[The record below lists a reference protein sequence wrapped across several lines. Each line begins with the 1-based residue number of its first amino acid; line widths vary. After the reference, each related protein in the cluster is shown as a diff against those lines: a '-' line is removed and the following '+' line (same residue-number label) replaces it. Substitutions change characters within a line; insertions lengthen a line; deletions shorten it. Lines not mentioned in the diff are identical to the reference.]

1 MENGGQKDEHHFP
14 WLFENTVQIYR
25 YFAKLHHQLVPYFY
39 SYDIQAHSDGISI
52 CRPIGADTNYWKE
65 HWEYLLGDNLFI
77 SAIASSGDS
86 KEISFPAGKWINYW
100 NEDEVYNGGTPATLT
115 YPLNQ
120 YPIFIRSGAIIPMNV
135 DDPETGH
142 GSDSSKNYLTLLI
155 YPDGV
160 SSFDYHSDPFTTT
173 RITSEERCG
182 GIVISFN
189 SYTDSVIIR
198 LKNEIE
204 PESVYLSGSLS
215 LQKKNSFAEFEG
227 PSPGWFHGQIRS
239 GENIYTWIK
248 FSSPND
254 TVYVTTSSV
263 SEINPQNYE
272 VSKLIEGNKYYI
284 DRDYVLDSI
293 PDEFEGYYMI
303 KTANNDKAAVG
314 LDFHFNLCSRA
325 DLYIAYDQRI
335 SPPDWLTNNY
345 NKTDK
350 VITTTDP
357 YFNNFDIW
365 RGKTALQDTVNLG
378 DNGDTAGYSM
388 YFVFYKSYTTQS
400 SISVKVFLQGP
411 YSSGSM
417 STALNP
423 TYLPLSQPYNNS
435 PWSYSGTESVS
446 SIPSGVVDWVLIQL
460 RSTYNGTT
468 VATRAAFLKSNG
480 DIVDLDGTS
489 PVDFIGIS
497 PGDYYIVVKHRNHLA
512 VMSASAVT
520 LPNISVYDFTD
531 SQSKAYVYNSD
542 GMVSLGGTPEKFGMF
557 AGDANKTGAITVG
570 DLTSAIPQLGTNG
583 YNDNDMNMS
592 GAVTVGDL
600 TIAIPNL
607 GKSTQVPN

>member
-1 MENGGQKDEHHFP
+1 ME
-14 WLFENTVQIYR
+14 
-25 YFAKLHHQLVPYFY
+25 A
-39 SYDIQAHSDGISI
+39 A
-52 CRPIGADTNYWKE
+52 
-65 HWEYLLGDNLFI
+65 
-77 SAIASSGDS
+77 
-86 KEISFPAGKWINYW
+86 
-100 NEDEVYNGGTPATLT
+100 LT
-115 YPLNQ
+115 YPDDLSDWGHPNFTGYQKMADAWFDSLQYHYTPVLTSPSNNVTNQ
-120 YPIFIRSGAIIPMNV
+120 AINV
-135 DDPETGH
+135 TLSWNAPPAANGSTLYQVQISTNPLFTSDIILDDPNVNSTSRATTG
-142 GSDSSKNYLTLLI
+142 LLLYGTKYYWRVRI
-155 YPDGV
+155 PDYGW
-160 SSFDYHSDPFTTT
+160 SNIWNFTT
-173 RITSEERCG
+173 
-182 GIVISFN
+182 
-189 SYTDSVIIR
+189 
-198 LKNEIE
+198 E
-204 PESVYLSGSLS
+204 PMQV
-215 LQKKNSFAEFEG
+215 FA
-227 PSPGWFHGQIRS
+227 
-239 GENIYTWIK
+239 
-248 FSSPND
+248 
-254 TVYVTTSSV
+254 
-263 SEINPQNYE
+263 
-272 VSKLIEGNKYYI
+272 
-284 DRDYVLDSI
+284 
-293 PDEFEGYYMI
+293 
-303 KTANNDKAAVG
+303 
-314 LDFHFNLCSRA
+314 
-325 DLYIAYDQRI
+325 
-335 SPPDWLTNNY
+335 
-345 NKTDK
+345 
-350 VITTTDP
+350 
-357 YFNNFDIW
+357 
-365 RGKTALQDTVNLG
+365 
-378 DNGDTAGYSM
+378 
-388 YFVFYKSYTTQS
+388 
-400 SISVKVFLQGP
+400 KVFLQGP
-411 YSSGSM
+411 YNSGSM